1 MCISSVLCEGETL
14 KKCLSNEWKAT
25 YWERKGPCLILS
37 CLYFYKLFFNQRN
50 ESFSDF
56 PFCYTHFLEL
66 YVLSLLPSWP
76 IPSPFLKKF
85 PLETDFPLSAL
96 KIYILLL
103 IWMTIFF
110 SFVLQ
115 PTAFILFTFLY
126 SQEGK
131 FWSIQEA
138 PSFHWKALFSGS
150 LIGAR
155 NSQKRKQCLISDIC
169 VLGSSI

>member
-110 SFVLQ
+110 FICSPAHSLYFVYF
-115 PTAFILFTFLY
+115 PVFTGGKILINSRSTLLSLKGIVFGFTNR
-126 SQEGK
+126 S
-131 FWSIQEA
+131 
-138 PSFHWKALFSGS
+138 
-150 LIGAR
+150 
-155 NSQKRKQCLISDIC
+155 
-169 VLGSSI
+169 